1 MIKFNASII
10 IGFSLLVLG
19 TLALALYLIKKVTM
33 KSNNAL
39 ILLHFVMYLL
49 DYSAAIV

>member
-1 MIKFNASII
+1 MVKFNTSII

-33 KSNNAL
+33 KSNNAF
-39 ILLHFVMYLL
+39 IVLHFIMYLF